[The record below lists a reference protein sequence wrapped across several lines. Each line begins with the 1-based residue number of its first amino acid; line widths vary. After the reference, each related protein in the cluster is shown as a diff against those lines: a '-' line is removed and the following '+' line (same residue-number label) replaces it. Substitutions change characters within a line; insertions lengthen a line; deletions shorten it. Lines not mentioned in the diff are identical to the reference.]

1 MTNWLKF
8 AKLTDTAIEPK
19 YQTIGAA
26 GMDLH
31 ADADIVIPIGETR
44 VIGTGIA
51 IELSGCTFA
60 QILPRSGLSR
70 RGVVVAVGTI
80 DADYRGELGII
91 VTNLAH
97 SGSDFHV
104 KAGDRIA
111 QLVIQPV
118 IQAVL
123 YEPGELSETERGGN
137 GFGSTGVK

>member
-1 MTNWLKF
+1 MTNWVKYH
-8 AKLTDTAIEPK
+8 KLTTTAMEPK
-19 YQTIGAA
+19 YQSAGAA
-26 GMDLH
+26 GLDLH
-31 ADADIVIPIGETR
+31 ASHAANIPIGQTKI
-44 VIGTGIA
+44 IGTGIA
-51 IELSGCTFA
+51 LELPCGTFA

-137 GFGSTGVK
+137 GFGSTGK